1 MMRPAFGGNGFRHF
15 LKTPFLKT
23 LALPPL
29 LLGLGI
35 ASGLAPAHAEESRLR
50 TSMNIELQILDPHIT
65 TATVTRAFGYM
76 IYDTLIAMDSKG
88 VFHPQM
94 LESWLASDDRL
105 TWTMTLRPGLAW
117 HDGTPVTPEDCIASL
132 RRWALNDAFGKGMM
146 SAVRDI
152 RVLDD
157 RRFALELS
165 RPYAFVIE
173 AIGKPNANVPVIL
186 PARVAAAGIG
196 KPVTETIGSGPF
208 LFRKAEWR
216 PGDRAVFHRNPAY
229 KPRAEPADGMAGG
242 KVAHFDVVEF
252 ISMPDPAT
260 KVAAL
265 RKGEIDYI
273 EVLPFDYVELLRKDK
288 NIRLATLPPLAQV
301 TGGLSVN
308 NLIPPFNDV
317 RMRRGMQMALD
328 QSEIMAG
335 TGLPPDMYLPFCQSI
350 FLCGGPYASDAGTA
364 PLRQT
369 SADKARAMFQEAGYK
384 GERIVFLH
392 STDSAQIN
400 PISLVVIEQLKR
412 AGLNLDVYAADYS
425 FQAQR
430 RLKKDPVDQGGWN
443 LMPVVWSGYDMINP
457 LSHYT
462 TSYSCGGSYPGWN
475 CDPEMPALVAAFA
488 VESDPAKRKALAEAM
503 QRRVLDQAPQLFLGQ
518 YSPPTAYR
526 ANLTGMIVNGLHV
539 FWNMRRG
546 GS

>member
-1 MMRPAFGGNGFRHF
+1 MRSPFVGSG
-15 LKTPFLKT
+15 LKA
-23 LALPPL
+23 LAVLLPL
-29 LLGLGI
+29 LNHTAQAG
-35 ASGLAPAHAEESRLR
+35 ESRLR
-50 TSMNIELQILDPHIT
+50 ASMNIELQILDPHIT
-65 TATVTRAFGYM
+65 TATVTRALGYM

-88 VFHPQM
+88 GFRPQM
-94 LESWLASDDRL
+94 LESWQASDDRL

-117 HDGTPVTPEDCIASL
+117 HDGAAVTPEDCIASL
-132 RRWALNDAFGKGMM
+132 RRWAKNDAFGKRMM
-146 SAVRDI
+146 SAVKDI
-152 RVLDD
+152 RVVDN
-157 RRFALELS
+157 RTFVLELS
-165 RPYAFVIE
+165 RPYAFVVE
-173 AIGKPNANVPVIL
+173 AIGKPNANIPVIM
-186 PARVAAAGIG
+186 PARVAAADIG

-208 LFRKAEWR
+208 IIRKSEWR
-216 PGDRAVFHRNPAY
+216 PGDRAIFHRNPAY
-229 KPRAEPADGMAGG
+229 QPRPEPADGMAGG

-252 ISMPDPAT
+252 VSLPDPAT

-265 RKGEIDYI
+265 QKGEIDYV
-273 EVLPFDYVELLRKDK
+273 EVLPFDFVELLRKDK

-350 FLCGGPYASDAGTA
+350 FLCGGPYASDIGTA

-369 SADKARAMFQEAGYK
+369 SAGKARTLFQEAGYK

-412 AGLNLDVYAADYS
+412 AGLNLDVFAADYS

-430 RLKKDPVDQGGWN
+430 RLKKDPIDQGGWN

-475 CDPEMPALVAAFA
+475 CDPAMPPLVAQFE
-488 VESDPAKRKALAEAM
+488 VESDPAQRKALAEEM

-518 YSPPTAYR
+518 YSPPTAHR
-526 ANLTGMIVNGLHV
+526 ANVTGMIVNGLHV
-539 FWNMRRG
+539 FWNMRREG
-546 GS
+546 P